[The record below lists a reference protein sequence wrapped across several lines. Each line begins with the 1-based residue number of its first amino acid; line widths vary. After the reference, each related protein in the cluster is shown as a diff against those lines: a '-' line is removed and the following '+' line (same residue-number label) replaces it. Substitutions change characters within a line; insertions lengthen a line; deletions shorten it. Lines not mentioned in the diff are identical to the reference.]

1 MESTKLFTVV
11 GHSTR
16 GGKHRIRFSAGKA
29 ESRGKVLLKTG
40 NTGVTLYTLPE
51 PMIQAD
57 AHKWLSANELTGI
70 APAFQG

>member
-16 GGKHRIRFSAGKA
+16 GGKHRIRVSAGKA

-51 PMIQAD
+51 PMSKAD
-57 AHKWLSANELTGI
+57 AHKWLSDNLPTGI
-70 APAFQG
+70 APSFQG

>member
-16 GGKHRIRFSAGKA
+16 NGKHRYRFSAGKA

-40 NTGVTLYTLPE
+40 NTSVTLYTLPE
-51 PMIQAD
+51 PMSKAD
-57 AHKWLSANELTGI
+57 AHKWLSDNELTGI
-70 APAFQG
+70 APSFQG

>member
-51 PMIQAD
+51 PMIKAD

-70 APAFQG
+70 APSFQG